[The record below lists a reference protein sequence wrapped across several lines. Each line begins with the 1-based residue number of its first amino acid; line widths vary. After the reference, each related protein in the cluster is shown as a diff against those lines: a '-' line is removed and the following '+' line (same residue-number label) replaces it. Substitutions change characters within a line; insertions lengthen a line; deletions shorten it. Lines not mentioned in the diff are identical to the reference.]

1 MEGRAETSPARSTF
15 LPSLIPGFARGLEVP
30 RTSGNG
36 EKLPAELHRKNSKAA
51 ESVGGKTFP
60 RSNLPARRKEF
71 GVWSLDFVLCP
82 GHGRKTTGSEATGF
96 LCGSIKESFPRL
108 FSLLCLFFKRE
119 KELEEGVEVK

>member
-60 RSNLPARRKEF
+60 RSYLPARSLEF
-71 GVWSLDFVLCP
+71 GVWSLEFVLAA
-82 GHGRKTTGSEATGF
+82 GGRQQGVRPRDFCAGALRNRFLGF
-96 LCGSIKESFPRL
+96 FPFCVY
-108 FSLLCLFFKRE
+108 FSSGKRSWRRAWR
-119 KELEEGVEVK
+119 